1 VLRAID
7 LGGYN
12 ALVEEKEP
20 KREFVPIDMEARIP
34 KTAIGM
40 PQDLA
45 CASAYVF
52 TWLSGFFWL
61 LVEKRD
67 VLVRTHAATSIL
79 VFVPL
84 KIALLL
90 LYGIIAYLVP
100 AIAWVRFV
108 AWSLYG
114 VVALGVVAFWGW
126 LILQGYRC
134 LTPKLPVVS
143 RLAEKIVAASTL
155 EEEIK

>member
-1 VLRAID
+1 ME
-7 LGGYN
+7 
-12 ALVEEKEP
+12 EEKEP
-20 KREFVPIDMEARIP
+20 KREFVPIDMEAKIP
-34 KTAIGM
+34 KTAIGL

-52 TWLSGFFWL
+52 TWVTGFFWL

-84 KIALLL
+84 KLLL
-90 LYGIIAYLVP
+90 LMLYGIIAYLVP
-100 AIAWVRFV
+100 AVTWVRFV
-108 AWSLYG
+108 AWSFYG
-114 VVALGVVAFWGW
+114 VVALGVVVFWAW
-126 LILQGYRC
+126 LIVQGYRC
-134 LTPKLPVVS
+134 WMPKLPIVS
-143 RLAEKIVAASTL
+143 RWAEKIVSASTL